1 MKRFQSAIAIFRFAC
16 LSLAGVGAAAL
27 AFPTPLNAADRSLS
41 ATVTNAF
48 ETVVID
54 AKTAADKATEAAQQA
69 LASEPDKS
77 ARTKRPKKASDAKSN
92 DKAGTAETAATAS
105 EKQATGQPTDKT
117 TGKQSKSET
126 RKESAEKPSPKASD
140 KKNTDAAKTA
150 DTEKPDGKIA
160 PAVKDDPAAKSAD
173 DAKPGEQPANKAAE
187 APKPSTAEWPAVEVE
202 LARARCT
209 QLLKGVDAVT
219 VPEAPFRKGDCGAMA
234 PVRLISIGK
243 NPEVSLSPPP
253 VVTCD
258 LVVGLTKWVKQDVQP
273 LARRHLGSE
282 IIQMESMSDY
292 SCRMAYGRVGNK
304 LSEHGKANA
313 LDIRGFTTRK
323 GEQAIVL
330 SGWGQTKRDVEKQIA
345 AAKAAAA
352 KAEAVK
358 VAAEK
363 ANAERAASAAA
374 AADPPATV
382 DKLPRKT
389 LAEGL
394 PKTRN
399 DLALPASVQKDEGFG
414 MAPTRLGGPKD
425 PATTKADLKT
435 GDSKKKSKK
444 DQATLGAA
452 EPETVAALPPELLD
466 QPAVAPA
473 PKNPTSRFLHETHA
487 AACRIFGTTL
497 GPEANEAHRNHFH
510 VDMAERKV
518 RKICD

>member
-1 MKRFQSAIAIFRFAC
+1 MKRFQSAVAIFGMAGLGVATVAS
-16 LSLAGVGAAAL
+16 LSLLEAADVR
-27 AFPTPLNAADRSLS
+27 AADRSIS
-41 ATVTNAF
+41 ETVTNAF

-54 AKTAADKATEAAQQA
+54 AKTATEKATAAA
-69 LASEPDKS
+69 
-77 ARTKRPKKASDAKSN
+77 KKAVASDGKSKSTKKSKPDGDAKSPTQ
-92 DKAGTAETAATAS
+92 AG
-105 EKQATGQPTDKT
+105 ATGAGEKNAAAPE
-117 TGKQSKSET
+117 KS
-126 RKESAEKPSPKASD
+126 A
-140 KKNTDAAKTA
+140 KNTDKNAKQSAEPAASSGTAASGKDAAKGNAET
-150 DTEKPDGKIA
+150 KLPDG
-160 PAVKDDPAAKSAD
+160 KDDPAAKAAD
-173 DAKPGEQPANKAAE
+173 GKPADPKKPAIAN
-187 APKPSTAEWPAVEVE
+187 EWPAVDVE

-219 VPEAPFRKGDCGAMA
+219 VPEAPFRKGDCGTLA

-258 LVVGLTKWVKQDVQP
+258 LVVALTKWVKQDVQP

-282 IIQMESMSDY
+282 VIQMESMSDY

-323 GEQAIVL
+323 GAQAVVL
-330 SGWGQTKRDVEKQIA
+330 TGWGETKRDVVKQIA

-363 ANAERAASAAA
+363 ANAERAQAAA
-374 AADPPATV
+374 AAANTPATV
-382 DKLPRKT
+382 DKLPRRT

-394 PKTRN
+394 PKEQN
-399 DLALPASVQKDEGFG
+399 DLALPAYMQKDGFG
-414 MAPTRLGGPKD
+414 LAPTRLGGPKD
-425 PATTKADLKT
+425 KDVPSKVELK
-435 GDSKKKSKK
+435 GDDGKK
-444 DQATLGAA
+444 DVGKKQAAKKDKKGKTDD
-452 EPETVAALPPELLD
+452 PETVAALPPPTAD

-473 PKNPTSRFLHETHA
+473 PKTPTSRFLHETHA
-487 AACRIFGTTL
+487 AACQIFGTTL